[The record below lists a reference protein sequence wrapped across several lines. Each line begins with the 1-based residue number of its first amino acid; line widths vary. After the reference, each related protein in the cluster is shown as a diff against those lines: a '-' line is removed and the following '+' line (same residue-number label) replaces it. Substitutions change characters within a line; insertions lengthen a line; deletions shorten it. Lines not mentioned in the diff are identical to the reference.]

1 MGQNKKNVHTQL
13 LMTYVVRK
21 KIVKC
26 IAYKNTGN
34 LIYIKYMKH
43 IYVKSKFTWYRV
55 HSNKTNLIRHQL
67 QEVGC
72 HRIGSELLK
81 T

>member
-43 IYVKSKFTWYRV
+43 IYVK
-55 HSNKTNLIRHQL
+55 KTSLPGTGFIPTKQ
-67 QEVGC
+67 
-72 HRIGSELLK
+72 I
-81 T
+81 

>member
-55 HSNKTNLIRHQL
+55 HSNKT
-67 QEVGC
+67 
-72 HRIGSELLK
+72 SK
-81 T
+81 TRFNKAPAARSRLS

>member
-1 MGQNKKNVHTQL
+1 MGWWFMGQNKKNVHTQL

-43 IYVKSKFTWYRV
+43 IYVKKQVYLIQGSFQQNKFDKAPAAR
-55 HSNKTNLIRHQL
+55 SRL
-67 QEVGC
+67 
-72 HRIGSELLK
+72 S
-81 T
+81 

>member
-1 MGQNKKNVHTQL
+1 ML
-13 LMTYVVRK
+13 FAK

-43 IYVKSKFTWYRV
+43 IYVKKQVYLVQGSFQQNKFDKAPAAR
-55 HSNKTNLIRHQL
+55 SRFA
-67 QEVGC
+67 
-72 HRIGSELLK
+72 RSGSELLK
-81 T
+81 TLKKRL